1 MWLKIAML
9 KVVHDREI
17 DCILGVEKICA
28 CCEYHVQEFHSML
41 KGQNF
46 TYVMDGFK
54 IFVQSSISSKSHL
67 CKLNSHLETKMVK
80 YLLLIIILLKTN
92 LII

>member
-1 MWLKIAML
+1 ML

-17 DCILGVEKICA
+17 DCILGTEKVCA

-54 IFVQSSISSKSHL
+54 YL
-67 CKLNSHLETKMVK
+67 CNFPLVMWVIDVN
-80 YLLLIIILLKTN
+80 
-92 LII
+92 